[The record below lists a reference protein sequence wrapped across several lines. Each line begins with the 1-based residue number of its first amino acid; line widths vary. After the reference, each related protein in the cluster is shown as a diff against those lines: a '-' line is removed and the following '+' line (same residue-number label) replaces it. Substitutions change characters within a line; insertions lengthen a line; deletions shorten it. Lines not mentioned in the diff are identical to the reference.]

1 MNKFKDLRQRMLAGF
16 IGAFVIIAALVYGE
30 WSYFAVFLAIALLA
44 LWEFYRLVRLQNYL
58 PIRVLGVIVGGL
70 MFVLSFLIESQN
82 WNSNYYFALFPLA
95 SLSLVVKLY
104 KKSDSNPFINI
115 ALFYL
120 GITYVALPFALMN
133 IIVFHHD
140 YYSYQILLGL
150 LLIIWASDTGAYF
163 AGTFFGKTK
172 LFSRISP
179 KKSWEGFVGG
189 AVTSMAFAYM
199 ISNYYT
205 DLLLWEWIIV
215 SIIVV
220 VVGTYGD
227 LVESLFKRSLEI
239 KDSGTTIPGHG
250 GFLDRFDSLILSIPF
265 IVVFLKLFNEIWGN
279 T

>member
-16 IGAFVIIAALVYGE
+16 IGAFVIIAALIYGE
-30 WSYFAVFLAIALLA
+30 WSYFAVFLAIAVLA

-189 AVTSMAFAYM
+189 AVTSLGFALM